1 MRENAHCGPILVT
14 DDDDLLR
21 TYVIDLLEQAGYA
34 AFGAASG
41 QQALELARR
50 ERPSLVV
57 LDVLMPDLSG
67 YEVCRQLRALYG
79 PSLPILFVSGERRET
94 ADRVAGLLLGA
105 DDYLPKPFAA
115 DELLARIYSLVRRL
129 LSGGAET
136 RSSLTQRELEVLRLL
151 ADGKRIAEVARAL
164 VISEKTVQTHVGHIY
179 EKFGVHN
186 RTQALA
192 SGYRQG
198 LLELL

>member
-1 MRENAHCGPILVT
+1 MRDNAHCGPILVT

-50 ERPSLVV
+50 QRPSLVV

-67 YEVCRQLRALYG
+67 YEVCRQLRTLYG
-79 PSLPILFVSGERRET
+79 PSLPIMFVSGERGET

-129 LSGGAET
+129 LPGGSEA
-136 RSSLTQRELEVLRLL
+136 RSSLTERELEVLRLL
-151 ADGKRIAEVARAL
+151 ADGKRIADIASDL
-164 VISEKTVQTHVGHIY
+164 VISQKTVQTHVGHIY

>member
-1 MRENAHCGPILVT
+1 MRDNAHCGPILVT

-34 AFGAASG
+34 ALGAASG

-79 PSLPILFVSGERRET
+79 PSLPIMFVSGERGET

-129 LSGGAET
+129 LSGDSEA

-151 ADGKRIAEVARAL
+151 ADGKRIADIASDL
-164 VISEKTVQTHVGHIY
+164 VISQKTVQTHVGHIY

>member
-1 MRENAHCGPILVT
+1 MRDNAHCGPILVT

-34 AFGAASG
+34 ASGAASG

-67 YEVCRQLRALYG
+67 YEVCRQLRGLYG
-79 PSLPILFVSGERRET
+79 PSLPIMFVSGERGES

-129 LSGGAET
+129 LPRGAEA
-136 RSSLTQRELEVLRLL
+136 RSSLTERELEVLRLL
-151 ADGKRIAEVARAL
+151 ADGKRIADIASDL
-164 VISEKTVQTHVGHIY
+164 VISQKTVQTHVGHIY

>member
-1 MRENAHCGPILVT
+1 MREYDHCGPILVT

-21 TYVIDLLEQAGYA
+21 TYVIDLLEQAGYEA
-34 AFGAASG
+34 RGAACG
-41 QQALELARR
+41 RDAIEVARR

-57 LDVLMPDLSG
+57 LDVVMPDLSG
-67 YEVCRQLRALYG
+67 YEVCRQLRELYG
-79 PSLPILFVSGERRET
+79 PSLPIVFVSGERGES
-94 ADRVAGLLLGA
+94 ADRVAGILLGA
-105 DDYLPKPFAA
+105 DDYLSKPFAA

-129 LSGGAET
+129 FAGPRENRAALT
-136 RSSLTQRELEVLRLL
+136 RRELEVFQLL
-151 ADGKRIAEVARAL
+151 ADGKRLAEIASDL
-164 VISEKTVQTHVGHIY
+164 VISQKTVETHDGHIY
-179 EKFGVHN
+179 EKLGAHN

>member
-1 MRENAHCGPILVT
+1 MRDNAHCGPILVT

-34 AFGAASG
+34 ASGAASG

-67 YEVCRQLRALYG
+67 YEVCRQLRGLYG
-79 PSLPILFVSGERRET
+79 PSLPIMFVWGERGES

-129 LSGGAET
+129 LPRGAEA
-136 RSSLTQRELEVLRLL
+136 RSSLTERELEVLRLL
-151 ADGKRIAEVARAL
+151 ADGKRIADIASDL
-164 VISEKTVQTHVGHIY
+164 VISQKTVQTHVGHIY

>member
-1 MRENAHCGPILVT
+1 MRDNAHCGPILVT

-34 AFGAASG
+34 ASGAASG

-50 ERPSLVV
+50 VRPSLVV
-57 LDVLMPDLSG
+57 LDVLMPDL
-67 YEVCRQLRALYG
+67 
-79 PSLPILFVSGERRET
+79 
-94 ADRVAGLLLGA
+94 
-105 DDYLPKPFAA
+105 
-115 DELLARIYSLVRRL
+115 
-129 LSGGAET
+129 
-136 RSSLTQRELEVLRLL
+136 
-151 ADGKRIAEVARAL
+151 
-164 VISEKTVQTHVGHIY
+164 VISQKTVQTHVGHIY